1 MFFSALI
8 KLVQISVLSP
18 VCQPKLVV
26 TLNLL
31 TQTFMVLRIGD
42 DSFLTKLAPHHRE
55 TNVNKQTLADLTT
68 LVREI
73 STRATLGEKEA
84 DSQDRLEAFKET
96 NLVGLEVDFQDKMAV
111 SRVTS
116 LVDFKA
122 TNLEDFRVTSLVAHR
137 VTDSR
142 ETNLEETN
150 SRVTNSR
157 EINSRVASSRE
168 INSTVTSL
176 VDSSRGTQTLELN

>member
-1 MFFSALI
+1 ML
-8 KLVQISVLSP
+8 ISVSSP

-31 TQTFMVLRIGD
+31 TQTFMVLRIGV
-42 DSFLTKLAPHHRE
+42 DSYPTRLAPHHQD
-55 TNVNKQTLADLTT
+55 TNVNKQTLEDLTT

-73 STRATLGEKEA
+73 SIKASLVDKEA
-84 DSQDRLEAFKET
+84 DSQDRLEAFREI
-96 NLVGLEVDFQDKMAV
+96 NLVGLEVDFQDKMVV

-116 LVDFKA
+116 LVDSKE

-168 INSTVTSL
+168 INSKVTSL
-176 VDSSRGTQTLELN
+176 VDSSKEIQTLEPN